1 MKLFRLLAVLYVST
15 LAFFAKAQT
24 NDWAT
29 YYKALA
35 DITWNKK
42 DKFNYDQVFAQLDK
56 AQKAVSE
63 PQIQDARYGML
74 RAEEANNATR
84 LAQYTKML
92 NDIKA
97 KATMDYPNELK
108 QIIKEKNYSKFI
120 EFVRTKGYPS
130 PNKLAALSDS
140 KASDLYEAA
149 GTMLSHN
156 ERDASNPTKM
166 PQELLDK
173 ALRDGCL
180 RPYKYAQIM
189 DWKGIMKNEGPFYF
203 IFYAPP
209 SNISKEEVI
218 KRREAIWLYEGYGGY
233 VTGKDVWT
241 RK

>member
-1 MKLFRLLAVLYVST
+1 MNKMKFLTVLFFSTITLVS
-15 LAFFAKAQT
+15 KAQT

-35 DITWNKK
+35 DINWTKK
-42 DKFNYDQVFAQLDK
+42 DKFNYEQVFAQLDK

-74 RAEEANNATR
+74 RAKEANNATR
-84 LAQYTKML
+84 LAQYTKMF

-108 QIIKEKNYSKFI
+108 QITKEKNFSKFI

-140 KASDLYEAA
+140 KASDLSEAA
-149 GTMLSHN
+149 GSMISHN
-156 ERDASNPTKM
+156 ERDPKSTIKM
-166 PQELLDK
+166 PQDLLDK

-189 DWKGIMKNEGPFYF
+189 DWRGIMKNEGPYYF

-209 SNISKEEVI
+209 SDISKEEVI

-241 RK
+241 KK